1 MTKEQKD
8 RTKKL
13 LSSYG
18 IMKLQVE
25 CINNEINITKECIES
40 LKDIRNTESYITESN
55 NKIKYKLEIKKRL
68 ENYINKI
75 DKALNELS
83 DTERK

>member
-40 LKDIRNTESYITESN
+40 LKDIRNT
-55 NKIKYKLEIKKRL
+55 
-68 ENYINKI
+68 
-75 DKALNELS
+75 
-83 DTERK
+83 